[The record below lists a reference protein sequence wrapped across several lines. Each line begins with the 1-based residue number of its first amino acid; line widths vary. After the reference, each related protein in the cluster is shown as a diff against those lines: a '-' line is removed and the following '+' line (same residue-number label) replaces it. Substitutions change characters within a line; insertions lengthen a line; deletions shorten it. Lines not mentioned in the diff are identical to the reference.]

1 MRHLFRIVLVMLLIV
16 IGNDD
21 LYAQSKLL
29 VVWLKNGEKVYYNLE
44 ERPKTTFSGGKV
56 VITTSKLE
64 VNYPLEQ
71 LLRYTY
77 ENVSSEV
84 AINSTD
90 NIRISQDGNVLTLE
104 NLKSKTSVLLFSM
117 DGKLLETH
125 QAQSGH
131 PLSISLDAYPIGI
144 YIIKANGVSY
154 KMMRK

>member
-90 NIRISQDGNVLTLE
+90 NIRISQDGNVLTL
-104 NLKSKTSVLLFSM
+104 T
-117 DGKLLETH
+117 
-125 QAQSGH
+125 
-131 PLSISLDAYPIGI
+131 
-144 YIIKANGVSY
+144 
-154 KMMRK
+154 